1 MALFGKFI
9 KKTNTALVPSTVLP
23 TIQEALTKAGF
34 RPTRDTEIR
43 IEYKNEGYFC
53 YFCYREDDPEFL
65 LVMATFERSSFE
77 DKELSLLH
85 RACDKTNYDQKVGKA
100 YIDEAGDVVFTVETF
115 LMAGTPID
123 SLSLRMSSALVST
136 IAYYHRTLRQL
147 AEEGAAGTG
156 GSEHTATQLP
166 PSGSLPS

>member
-1 MALFGKFI
+1 MSFFDKF
-9 KKTNTALVPSTVLP
+9 KKQGSAASAPSTVLP
-23 TIQEALTKAGF
+23 AVMEALTEAGF
-34 RPTRDTEIR
+34 SPVRESATLVK
-43 IEYKNEGYFC
+43 YAEGSVLS

-77 DKELSLLH
+77 DAELSLLH

-115 LMAGTPID
+115 LMAGTPVD

-136 IAYYHRTLRQL
+136 IAYFHRTLRQL
-147 AEEGAAGTG
+147 AEEEATGPG
-156 GSEHTATQLP
+156 GSEHGATQLP